1 MTTQTESERQI
12 RDVVASLW
20 RTIGAKQPDEAVAHY
35 ALDPVVFSMAPP
47 LRQQLPGRE
56 ALAGWF
62 ATWRGP
68 IGIETRDLTVHVD
81 GDVAFTTAL
90 AHMTGTK
97 TDGEVVDLWFRVTSG
112 LRRID
117 GRWRVV
123 HEHESVPFLMDGSYR
138 AATDLR
144 P

>member
-12 RDVVASLW
+12 RDVVTSLW
-20 RTIGAKQPDEAVAHY
+20 RAIGAKDAEAAVAHY
-35 ALDPVVFSMAPP
+35 APDPVVFSMAPP
-47 LRQQLPGRE
+47 LRQELPGRE
-56 ALAGWF
+56 ALAAWF

-68 IGIETRDLTVHVD
+68 IGIETRDLVVHVD

-97 TDGEVVDLWFRVTSG
+97 TDGEAVDLWFRVTSG
-112 LRRID
+112 LRRVD

-123 HEHESVPFLMDGSYR
+123 HEHESVPFRMDGSYR
-138 AATDLR
+138 AETDLR